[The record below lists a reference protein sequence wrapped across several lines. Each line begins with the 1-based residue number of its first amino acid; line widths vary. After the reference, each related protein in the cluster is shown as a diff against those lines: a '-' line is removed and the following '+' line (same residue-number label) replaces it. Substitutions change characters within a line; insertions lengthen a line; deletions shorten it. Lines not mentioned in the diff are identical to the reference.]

1 MKEHRTDPVGGV
13 SVLKTA
19 AVFGPNSSGKSNLV
33 KVLAFAKYMV
43 LHGTRPDGLIEYDP
57 FRLSIE
63 SRDALSKI
71 VLEIQTAGKNYEY
84 GFEFNHEGIA
94 EEWLYEFT
102 KRSENK
108 IFARKD
114 EKFELD
120 ALLKKN
126 KKDEAKQYLQFFA
139 QSTSKNQLFLHEVFS
154 RNIKGNVENIED
166 LSNVIRWFL
175 DTLKI
180 IFPETSYKQG
190 IMLKAADDDE
200 LSSLYAELLKYFD
213 TGIDGIQL
221 GDVDI
226 DKLGLPQELLREIKA
241 DLLKTKDFESYGTL
255 RSDNNELYLISAKN
269 GQIIAKKLMTV
280 HKIKDGDE
288 SAEVMFS
295 LTDESDGTQRLFD
308 YIPLIFDLIR
318 GAKVFVVDE
327 MERSLHPALIYQ
339 IFSLF
344 LSSCENVTSQL
355 IVTTHETSL
364 MTQKLLRKDEI
375 WFMEKTDQSDSNLV
389 PLEEYKVRFDKEL
402 RSSYLEG
409 SFGAIPKFEISS
421 KLTELLKTND
431 TKKTEVCQENNIEI

>member
-1 MKEHRTDPVGGV
+1 
-13 SVLKTA
+13 
-19 AVFGPNSSGKSNLV
+19 
-33 KVLAFAKYMV
+33 
-43 LHGTRPDGLIEYDP
+43 
-57 FRLSIE
+57 
-63 SRDALSKI
+63 
-71 VLEIQTAGKNYEY
+71 
-84 GFEFNHEGIA
+84 
-94 EEWLYEFT
+94 
-102 KRSENK
+102 
-108 IFARKD
+108 
-114 EKFELD
+114 
-120 ALLKKN
+120 
-126 KKDEAKQYLQFFA
+126 
-139 QSTSKNQLFLHEVFS
+139 
-154 RNIKGNVENIED
+154 
-166 LSNVIRWFL
+166 
-175 DTLKI
+175 
-180 IFPETSYKQG
+180 
-190 IMLKAADDDE
+190 
-200 LSSLYAELLKYFD
+200 LLKYFD

-221 GDVDI
+221 DDVDI

-409 SFGAIPKFEISS
+409 SFGAIPKFEISP
-421 KLTELLKTND
+421 KLTELLKTSD
-431 TKKTEVCQENNIEI
+431 TKKTEVCQESVKI